1 MKKPVATILAL
12 LMILPAA
19 ACSGSEAT
27 GEATSDQ
34 ASSQTAPATPTLP
47 ATLPGPDSDERKA
60 LLAELSTI
68 NPEFTDDQTV
78 EDARRVCGG
87 LLGGM
92 PLDRLL
98 VIVTDLFSSGR
109 DTVVTDN
116 GEARRILQVI
126 GANGFCR

>member
-19 ACSGSEAT
+19 ACSGSGAT
-27 GEATSDQ
+27 GEATSAP
-34 ASSQTAPATPTLP
+34 ASSQTSPATPTLP
-47 ATLPGPDSDERKA
+47 ATLPGPDSDERKT

-68 NPEFTDDQTV
+68 NPEFTDSQTV

-87 LLGGM
+87 LLGGV

-98 VIVTDLFSSGR
+98 VMVTDLFSSGR
-109 DTVVTDN
+109 ATAVTDD